1 MEPGVLSEHV
11 SGEGQSCVRQVEA
24 GGARGLLGFVFSV
37 DSSHG
42 HFVYNRLCLQT
53 NTRFLGDGHGFI
65 VEHLVQPPLESHGDR
80 QQRRLPDDSVA
91 DEIAHEVL
99 RLRHAVGV
107 AHQLRPRGL
116 GGVAVGLVYVAHPLL
131 THNSSTRYGR

>member
-1 MEPGVLSEHV
+1 MFKHGGYLIDATYSEGLRRSGGGPPGTRGLRGQAAAAATEDGRRDVEPGVLSEHV

-53 NTRFLGDGHGFI
+53 NTRNCPFYPA
-65 VEHLVQPPLESHGDR
+65 Q
-80 QQRRLPDDSVA
+80 
-91 DEIAHEVL
+91 
-99 RLRHAVGV
+99 
-107 AHQLRPRGL
+107 
-116 GGVAVGLVYVAHPLL
+116 
-131 THNSSTRYGR
+131 T